1 MGTISAEQIE
11 VILER
16 LRPAVHGVKLREITA
31 EGVVRVTL
39 ADTCGG
45 CSLSAATV
53 KAAIERLILEEV
65 PEAKGVEAEE
75 EGPPGG

>member
-1 MGTISAEQIE
+1 MAAIARERIE
-11 VILER
+11 AILER
-16 LRPAVHGVKLREITA
+16 LRPAVHGVKLREITP

-39 ADTCGG
+39 ADPCGG
-45 CSLSAATV
+45 CSLSAAAV

-75 EGPPGG
+75 G